1 MLAKVSRQAKQ
12 YVLIAAVA
20 VVILAG
26 VAALLAARFSEPE
39 LPIYGTLP
47 DLSLVDQ
54 DGQNFRLAATRGKV
68 VVLGLIYTHCP
79 DVCPLITGKMKA
91 IQARSKAAGL
101 GDAVVFL
108 TVTFDPERDS
118 PPVLRRYAEAYEL
131 DLTSWRLLTGP
142 ADAIDGLT
150 DLLGFY
156 TERTYVA
163 DQKPAAGP
171 SDVQPD
177 TPYFVT
183 HSDRFFIVDR
193 KGQIRA
199 SLPGSR
205 TDVDQALRIIRRLA
219 AET

>member
-1 MLAKVSRQAKQ
+1 VSRRAKQ

-26 VAALLAARFSEPE
+26 AAALLAARFSEPE
-39 LPIYGTLP
+39 LPVYGTLP
-47 DLSLVDQ
+47 DLALVDQ
-54 DGQNFRLAATRGKV
+54 DGQNFRLATTRGKV

-171 SDVQPD
+171 ADVRPD
-177 TPYFVT
+177 TPYFIT
-183 HSDRFFIVDR
+183 HSDRFFIIDR

>member
-1 MLAKVSRQAKQ
+1 MSRQAKQ

-26 VAALLAARFSEPE
+26 AAALLVTRFSEPD
-39 LPIYGTLP
+39 LPVYGTLP

-79 DVCPLITGKMKA
+79 DVCPVITGKMKA
-91 IQARSKAAGL
+91 VQARLKSAGL
-101 GDAVVFL
+101 EDAVVFL
-108 TVTFDPERDS
+108 TVTFDPERDT

-131 DLTSWRLLTGP
+131 DLTNWRLLTGP
-142 ADAIDGLT
+142 ADAIEGLT

-163 DQKPAAGP
+163 EQPAAAGSP
-171 SDVQPD
+171 DVRPD
-177 TPYFVT
+177 TPYFIT

-205 TDVDQALRIIRRLA
+205 TDVDQALRIIQRLA
-219 AET
+219 AKTSP

>member
-1 MLAKVSRQAKQ
+1 MSRPAKQ

-26 VAALLAARFSEPE
+26 AGALLLTRFSEPD
-39 LPIYGTLP
+39 LPVYGTLP

-79 DVCPLITGKMKA
+79 DVCPVITGKMKA
-91 IQARSKAAGL
+91 VQARLKSAGL
-101 GDAVVFL
+101 EDAVVFL
-108 TVTFDPERDS
+108 TVTFDPERDT

-131 DLTSWRLLTGP
+131 DLTNWRLLTGP
-142 ADAIDGLT
+142 ADAIEGLT

-163 DQKPAAGP
+163 ERPAAAGSP
-171 SDVQPD
+171 DVRPD
-177 TPYFVT
+177 TPYFIT

-219 AET
+219 AKTSP

>member
-1 MLAKVSRQAKQ
+1 MSRQAKQ

-26 VAALLAARFSEPE
+26 AAALLLTRFSEPD
-39 LPIYGTLP
+39 LPVYGTLP

-79 DVCPLITGKMKA
+79 DVCPVITGKMKA
-91 IQARSKAAGL
+91 VQARLKSAGL
-101 GDAVVFL
+101 EDAVVFL
-108 TVTFDPERDS
+108 TVTFDPERDT

-131 DLTSWRLLTGP
+131 DLTNWRLLTGP
-142 ADAIDGLT
+142 ADAIEGLT

-163 DQKPAAGP
+163 EQPAAAGSP
-171 SDVQPD
+171 DVRPD
-177 TPYFVT
+177 TPYFIT

-205 TDVDQALRIIRRLA
+205 TDVDQALRIIQRLA
-219 AET
+219 AKTSP

>member
-1 MLAKVSRQAKQ
+1 VSRPAKQ

-26 VAALLAARFSEPE
+26 AAALLLTRFSEPD
-39 LPIYGTLP
+39 LPVYGTLP

-79 DVCPLITGKMKA
+79 DVCPVITGKMKA
-91 IQARSKAAGL
+91 VQARLKSAGL
-101 GDAVVFL
+101 EDAVVFL
-108 TVTFDPERDS
+108 TVTFDPERDT

-131 DLTSWRLLTGP
+131 DLTNWRLLTGP
-142 ADAIDGLT
+142 ADAIEGLT

-163 DQKPAAGP
+163 EQPAAAGSP
-171 SDVQPD
+171 DVRPD
-177 TPYFVT
+177 TPYFIT

-205 TDVDQALRIIRRLA
+205 TDVDQALRIIQRLA
-219 AET
+219 AKTSP

>member
-1 MLAKVSRQAKQ
+1 VSRPAKQ

-26 VAALLAARFSEPE
+26 AGALLLTRFSEPD
-39 LPIYGTLP
+39 LPVYGTLP

-79 DVCPLITGKMKA
+79 DVCPVITGKMKA
-91 IQARSKAAGL
+91 VQARLKSAGL
-101 GDAVVFL
+101 EDAVVFL
-108 TVTFDPERDS
+108 TVTFDPERDT

-131 DLTSWRLLTGP
+131 DLTNWRLLTGP
-142 ADAIDGLT
+142 ADAIEGLT

-163 DQKPAAGP
+163 EQPAAAGSP
-171 SDVQPD
+171 DVRPD
-177 TPYFVT
+177 TPYFIT

>member
-1 MLAKVSRQAKQ
+1 MSRPAKQ

-26 VAALLAARFSEPE
+26 AAALLLTRFSEPD
-39 LPIYGTLP
+39 LPVYGTLP

-79 DVCPLITGKMKA
+79 DVCPVITGKMKA
-91 IQARSKAAGL
+91 VQARLKSAGL
-101 GDAVVFL
+101 EDAVVFL
-108 TVTFDPERDS
+108 TVTFDPERDT

-131 DLTSWRLLTGP
+131 DLTNWRLLTGP
-142 ADAIDGLT
+142 ADAIEGLT

-163 DQKPAAGP
+163 ERPAAAGSP
-171 SDVQPD
+171 DVRPD
-177 TPYFVT
+177 TPYFIT

-205 TDVDQALRIIRRLA
+205 TDVDQALRIIQRLA
-219 AET
+219 AKTSP

>member
-1 MLAKVSRQAKQ
+1 VSRQAKQ

-26 VAALLAARFSEPE
+26 AAALLVTRFSEPD
-39 LPIYGTLP
+39 LPVYGTLP

-79 DVCPLITGKMKA
+79 DVCPVITGKMKA
-91 IQARSKAAGL
+91 VQARLKSAGL
-101 GDAVVFL
+101 EDAVVFL
-108 TVTFDPERDS
+108 TVTFDPERDT

-131 DLTSWRLLTGP
+131 DLTNWRLLTGP
-142 ADAIDGLT
+142 PDAIEGLT

-163 DQKPAAGP
+163 EQPAAAGSP
-171 SDVQPD
+171 DVRPD
-177 TPYFVT
+177 TPYFIT

-193 KGQIRA
+193 QGQIRA

>member
-1 MLAKVSRQAKQ
+1 VSRPAKQ

-26 VAALLAARFSEPE
+26 AAALLLTRFSEPD
-39 LPIYGTLP
+39 LPVYGTLP

-79 DVCPLITGKMKA
+79 DVCPVITGKMKA
-91 IQARSKAAGL
+91 VQARLKSAGL
-101 GDAVVFL
+101 EDAVVFL

-131 DLTSWRLLTGP
+131 DLTNWRLLTGP
-142 ADAIDGLT
+142 ADAIEGLT

-163 DQKPAAGP
+163 ERPAAAGSP
-171 SDVQPD
+171 DVRPD
-177 TPYFVT
+177 TPYFIT

-219 AET
+219 AKTSP

>member
-1 MLAKVSRQAKQ
+1 MSRPAKQ

-26 VAALLAARFSEPE
+26 AAALLLTRFSEPD
-39 LPIYGTLP
+39 LPVYGTLP

-79 DVCPLITGKMKA
+79 DVCPVITGKMKA
-91 IQARSKAAGL
+91 VQARLKSAGL
-101 GDAVVFL
+101 EDAVVFL

-131 DLTSWRLLTGP
+131 DLTNWRLLTGP
-142 ADAIDGLT
+142 ADAIEGLT

-163 DQKPAAGP
+163 ERPAAAGSP
-171 SDVQPD
+171 DVRPD
-177 TPYFVT
+177 TPYFIT

-219 AET
+219 AKTSP